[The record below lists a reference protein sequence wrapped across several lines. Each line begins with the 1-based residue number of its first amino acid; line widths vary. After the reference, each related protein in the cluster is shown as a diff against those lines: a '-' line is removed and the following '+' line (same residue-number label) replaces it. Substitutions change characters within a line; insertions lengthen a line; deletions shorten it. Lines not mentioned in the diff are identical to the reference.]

1 MTSWTAP
8 MMRRRFASTRESAAC
23 ADHRSQSAQRRED
36 PAGSGSS
43 GALQATE
50 RIGTG
55 QQPAQGAL
63 WRTFCAR
70 TRCKQSDGALD
81 VWTDRSDRNAT
92 VSTDPLTNDGKL
104 KRQTRTKPG
113 AAVVPCPSEKQIDAK
128 PLRKSTQTR
137 LGGRLNKSSYRK
149 VESRIRYCP
158 NGLNF
163 ARGSIYK
170 TIIAIEWSQKDF
182 FEF

>member
-1 MTSWTAP
+1 MPTTLEIWN
-8 MMRRRFASTRESAAC
+8 
-23 ADHRSQSAQRRED
+23 HIQRQLFPVLVEEF
-36 PAGSGSS
+36 GS
-43 GALQATE
+43 LTE
-50 RIGTG
+50 RDRQFVEILGLVPLGPFLEPYRWGGIGTG
-55 QQPAQGAL
+55 QQSAQGAL

-92 VSTDPLTNDGKL
+92 VSTDPLTNDRKL
-104 KRQTRTKPG
+104 KRQTRPKPG
-113 AAVVPCPSEKQIDAK
+113 AAVVPCPREKQIDAK

-163 ARGSIYK
+163 ARGS
-170 TIIAIEWSQKDF
+170 
-182 FEF
+182 